1 MGGPPPGRLVLRP
14 PFGVGQAP
22 RDTGA
27 PRWCR
32 PLPRGAC
39 LWKSLG
45 PLLERGREA
54 CEPLSGAS
62 GTEVRLGAGHRGPRE
77 SPWGRCS
84 SCALRSVWRVG
95 SSPPS
100 PFTARPPLAQP
111 AATSVPLSGSECASS
126 RGPARVAS
134 FSICP
139 LCLPFA
145 RTVLSRFVPAVLDTN
160 GALAVAAPAAFP
172 GAARE
177 QTRERSPARPLGPA
191 SPESPAAQ
199 LLASPGPR
207 LDAEAPRG
215 PPGRSPPW
223 VLPLCFPWPVSDAS
237 PSSVKWLVG
246 TDSLRPDYTGF
257 PQPAQSLA
265 LVSRTDQGQAG
276 EGRFSG
282 YDFFIY

>member
-1 MGGPPPGRLVLRP
+1 MRSGKRAQQVRRPGGLVGGPPPGRLVLRP

-32 PLPRGAC
+32 PLPRRAC

-62 GTEVRLGAGHRGPRE
+62 GTEVRLGAGHRGTRE
-77 SPWGRCS
+77 SPRGRRS

-95 SSPPS
+95 GSPPS

-177 QTRERSPARPLGPA
+177 QTRERSPARPLGPT
-191 SPESPAAQ
+191 SPESPAAR
-199 LLASPGPR
+199 PR
-207 LDAEAPRG
+207 VPRV
-215 PPGRSPPW
+215 PRVPGRSALSPP
-223 VLPLCFPWPVSDAS
+223 S
-237 PSSVKWLVG
+237 
-246 TDSLRPDYTGF
+246 
-257 PQPAQSLA
+257 PQPRSSWLHPGRAWTPRHPGA
-265 LVSRTDQGQAG
+265 LRGGPPRGSCRCASHGLSQT
-276 EGRFSG
+276 RPRRP
-282 YDFFIY
+282 

>member
-27 PRWCR
+27 PHWCR

-62 GTEVRLGAGHRGPRE
+62 GTEVRLGAGHRGTRE
-77 SPWGRCS
+77 SPRGRRS

-95 SSPPS
+95 GSPPS

-126 RGPARVAS
+126 RGPMSGIVQY
-134 FSICP
+134 
-139 LCLPFA
+139 
-145 RTVLSRFVPAVLDTN
+145 LSFVPAFRSH
-160 GALAVAAPAAFP
+160 GAFEVRSCRFRHKRGVSGGSPCRLPRSGQ
-172 GAARE
+172 GANEGAK
-177 QTRERSPARPLGPA
+177 P
-191 SPESPAAQ
+191 SPAARPRVPRVPSR
-199 LLASPGPR
+199 AAPGFTR
-207 LDAEAPRG
+207 AA
-215 PPGRSPPW
+215 PGRRGTLGPSGAVPPVGPAA
-223 VLPLCFPWPVSDAS
+223 VLPMACLRRVPVVREMA
-237 PSSVKWLVG
+237 
-246 TDSLRPDYTGF
+246 R
-257 PQPAQSLA
+257 
-265 LVSRTDQGQAG
+265 RH
-276 EGRFSG
+276 
-282 YDFFIY
+282 

>member
-14 PFGVGQAP
+14 PFGMGQAP

-77 SPWGRCS
+77 SPRGRRS
-84 SCALRSVWRVG
+84 SCALRWVWRVG
-95 SSPPS
+95 GSPPS

-126 RGPARVAS
+126 RGPVS
-134 FSICP
+134 GI
-139 LCLPFA
+139 
-145 RTVLSRFVPAVLDTN
+145 VQYLSFVPAFRSH
-160 GALAVAAPAAFP
+160 GAFEVRSCRFRHKRGVSGGSPCRLPRSGQ
-172 GAARE
+172 GANEGAK
-177 QTRERSPARPLGPA
+177 P
-191 SPESPAAQ
+191 SPAAR
-199 LLASPGPR
+199 PR
-207 LDAEAPRG
+207 VPRV
-215 PPGRSPPW
+215 PRVPGRSALSPP
-223 VLPLCFPWPVSDAS
+223 S
-237 PSSVKWLVG
+237 
-246 TDSLRPDYTGF
+246 
-257 PQPAQSLA
+257 PQPRSSWLHPGRAWTPRHPGA
-265 LVSRTDQGQAG
+265 LRGGPPRGSCHCASHGLSQTRP
-276 EGRFSG
+276 RRP
-282 YDFFIY
+282 

>member
-1 MGGPPPGRLVLRP
+1 MRSRKRAQQVRRPGGLVGGPPPGRLVLRP

-27 PRWCR
+27 PHGCR

-45 PLLERGREA
+45 PLLERGRKA

-77 SPWGRCS
+77 SPRGRRS

-95 SSPPS
+95 GSPPS

-145 RTVLSRFVPAVLDTN
+145 RTVLSRFVPAALDTN

-191 SPESPAAQ
+191 SPESPESPAA
-199 LLASPGPR
+199 
-207 LDAEAPRG
+207 
-215 PPGRSPPW
+215 
-223 VLPLCFPWPVSDAS
+223 
-237 PSSVKWLVG
+237 
-246 TDSLRPDYTGF
+246 RP
-257 PQPAQSLA
+257 
-265 LVSRTDQGQAG
+265 
-276 EGRFSG
+276 
-282 YDFFIY
+282 